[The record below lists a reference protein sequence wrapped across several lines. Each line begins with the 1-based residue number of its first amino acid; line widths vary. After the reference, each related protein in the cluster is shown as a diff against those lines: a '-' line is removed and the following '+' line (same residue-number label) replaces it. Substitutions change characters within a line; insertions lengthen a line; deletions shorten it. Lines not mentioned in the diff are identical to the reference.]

1 MTSVRVQA
9 SNIECHGCGY
19 VFSYVDNLKGHMIN
33 VLREGSS
40 KFICQTCQKSFSR
53 SYYFIQHLVS
63 YSGVEESRVVEAK
76 CQKPSASDNDSAD
89 VK

>member
-9 SNIECHGCGY
+9 SNIECHRCGY
-19 VFSYVDNLKGHMIN
+19 VFSHVDNLKRHMIN

-40 KFICQTCQKSFSR
+40 KFICQKSFSS
-53 SYYFIQHLVS
+53 SYYLIQHLVS

-76 CQKPSASDNDSAD
+76 CQKPSASGNDSAD